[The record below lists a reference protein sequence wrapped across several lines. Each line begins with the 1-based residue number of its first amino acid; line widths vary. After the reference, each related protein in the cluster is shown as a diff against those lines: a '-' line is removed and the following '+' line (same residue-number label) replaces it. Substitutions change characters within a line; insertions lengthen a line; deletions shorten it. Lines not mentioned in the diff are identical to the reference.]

1 MEVVIIDQKQK
12 VAVSEKESL
21 LACVLGHIC
30 LLWLFWARPTS
41 RESASLPWD
50 PFPSSL
56 CRASLL

>member
-41 RESASLPWD
+41 RESASLP
-50 PFPSSL
+50 
-56 CRASLL
+56 